1 MSFKLKSSNPAL
13 SVFENT
19 ENLSLGPTD
28 EFMVD
33 ASQRMSINGTI
44 NKTGILIS
52 IVIVAAAWSW
62 SYLPSHPGMYIPFFS
77 GAFIAG
83 IVSGILLWKKP
94 ELSSKVAPIYAVFEG
109 LFLGGLSV
117 MLESMYEGIA
127 MQAAL
132 ATMATVIG
140 MLVAYRTG
148 IIKASPMFKKVI
160 VTAAIGIGIFYMI
173 SVAAYFIFGTSFS
186 VNNLTN
192 ATPMGIAVSVFTTVI
207 AALFLIM
214 DFDRIERGIEEGA
227 PKFMEWYG
235 AFALTV
241 TICWLYFEMIRLMAK
256 LKD

>member
-1 MSFKLKSSNPAL
+1 MKLKSTNPAL

-19 ENLSLGPTD
+19 ENLSLGPND
-28 EFMVD
+28 EFMID

-44 NKTGILIS
+44 NKTGMLIM

-62 SYLPSHPGMYIPFFS
+62 SYLPSNPGMYMPFFI

-83 IVSGILLWKKP
+83 LASGFILWKKP
-94 ELSSKVAPIYAVFEG
+94 ELSSKVAPVYAVFQG

-117 MLESMYEGIA
+117 MLESQYPGIA

-140 MLVAYRTG
+140 MLIAYRTG
-148 IIKASPMFKKVI
+148 IIKASPMFKKVLVI
-160 VTAAIGIGIFYMI
+160 AGMGIGIFYLI
-173 SVAAYFIFGTSFS
+173 SIGAHFIFSTSFS

-192 ATPMGIAVSVFTTVI
+192 ATPLGIAVSVFTTVV

-214 DFDRIERGIEEGA
+214 DFDRIERGANEGA
-227 PKFMEWYG
+227 PKFMEWYV
-235 AFALTV
+235 AFALLV
-241 TICWLYFEMIRLMAK
+241 TICWLYFEMIRLIAK
-256 LKD
+256 LRN